1 MQKVRQILKSILRD
15 MLITCLI
22 LGVFGAVIAGWSMS
36 PARYIDRK
44 TAYLSYGFPKE
55 VYHFDAIDHGKD
67 YDSIHIFKLK
77 EWDGKRFLHYLK
89 EQENWNPL
97 PVDHQKET
105 ENHLLCDVEFDT
117 HMNDMLEAED
127 GYWIISPEKNLF
139 CVYDQSECKL
149 YIRTASSF
157 THYRWNETEKPFD

>member
-1 MQKVRQILKSILRD
+1 M
-15 MLITCLI
+15 
-22 LGVFGAVIAGWSMS
+22 
-36 PARYIDRK
+36 
-44 TAYLSYGFPKE
+44 
-55 VYHFDAIDHGKD
+55 
-67 YDSIHIFKLK
+67 
-77 EWDGKRFLHYLK
+77 
-89 EQENWNPL
+89 

-139 CVYDQSECKL
+139 YVYDQSECKL

-157 THYRWNETEKPFD
+157 TH

>member
-36 PARYIDRK
+36 PARYIGRK

-77 EWDGKRFLHYLK
+77 EWDGKRFLRYLK
-89 EQENWNPL
+89 E
-97 PVDHQKET
+97 
-105 ENHLLCDVEFDT
+105 
-117 HMNDMLEAED
+117 
-127 GYWIISPEKNLF
+127 
-139 CVYDQSECKL
+139 
-149 YIRTASSF
+149 
-157 THYRWNETEKPFD
+157 